1 MTCFTESNFFGLLL
15 ATLNLQ
21 LKPCQILEEPPA
33 LLCLVPIAAMF
44 ALVGMAFQTSGELS
58 ERSPEQMQ
66 RDAQAT
72 IKRLLAKFGG
82 KLKADGVK
90 LIVAIYIRYSS
101 AYQDS
106 FEAQLQSALQKT
118 ADLGFAVSEEN
129 IFFDLAVSGGKRDRT
144 GRHSTSQLWREC
156 RNVIQEFSIC

>member
-1 MTCFTESNFFGLLL
+1 MTYFTESNFFALLL
-15 ATLNLQ
+15 ATLNSQ

-44 ALVGMAFQTSGELS
+44 ALIGMAFQTSGELS

-82 KLKADGVK
+82 KQSFNGCLRVPLHLLWCCLLYTSDAAD
-90 LIVAIYIRYSS
+90 
-101 AYQDS
+101 
-106 FEAQLQSALQKT
+106 E
-118 ADLGFAVSEEN
+118 
-129 IFFDLAVSGGKRDRT
+129 
-144 GRHSTSQLWREC
+144 
-156 RNVIQEFSIC
+156 